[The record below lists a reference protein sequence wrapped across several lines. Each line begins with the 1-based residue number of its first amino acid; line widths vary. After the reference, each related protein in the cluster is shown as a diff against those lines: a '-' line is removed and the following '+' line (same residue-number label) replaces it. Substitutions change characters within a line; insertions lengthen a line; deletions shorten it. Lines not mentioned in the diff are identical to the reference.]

1 MTEAELKAAFE
12 ERKPALTALGQWV
25 KAYVTETLE
34 KELGSVSAA
43 EKFFQLPPKPR
54 VKETDSFLEKAL
66 VRKPKDDPMKEITD
80 QVGVRFVVLLLE
92 DIDRVGKII
101 KAGPWAYQKDRDHE
115 QERLEKPDY
124 FAYQSDHYVV
134 TTAEP
139 HIHGGVTIPAGLS
152 CEVQVRT
159 ILQHAYA
166 EMAHKSDYKPSIR
179 LPGEDKKHVKRAL
192 AKGSAL
198 IETTDDVFRDIEKR
212 LRDYDRS
219 IQALLVRSAE
229 LYEKLTGE
237 KGAPDSALAHVITD
251 AYREFL
257 AKMTP
262 SDLNAWVSDKN
273 GLEDTLKEKRVESVF
288 YRDPVVVLLGS
299 LINKHRTALP
309 TKWPVDMGYLER
321 YYLDLG
327 ISTDGL
333 F

>member
-12 ERKPALTALGQWV
+12 VRKPALTAFGQWV
-25 KAYVTETLE
+25 KAYVIESLVR
-34 KELGSVSAA
+34 ELGSVSAA

-66 VRKPKDDPMKEITD
+66 VRKPKSDPMKEITD

-92 DIDRVGKII
+92 DIDRIGKII
-101 KAGPWAYQKDRDHE
+101 QAGPWAYQKDRDHE
-115 QERLEKPDY
+115 QERLDKPDY

-134 TTAEP
+134 TTKES
-139 HIHGGVTIPAGLS
+139 HVLEGVTVPSGLS

-179 LPGEDKKHVKRAL
+179 LPGEDRKHVKRAL

-212 LRDYDRS
+212 LREYDKS

-251 AYREFL
+251 AYREIL
-257 AKMTP
+257 ANVTP
-262 SDLNAWVSDKN
+262 SDLTAWATGKN
-273 GLEDTLKEKRVESVF
+273 GLAVTLKEQRVGSVF
-288 YRDPVVVLLGS
+288 YRDPVVVLLGLLVS
-299 LINKHRTALP
+299 KHSTALP
-309 TKWPVDMGYLER
+309 AKWPVDMGYLER

-327 ISTDGL
+327 VSTEGI